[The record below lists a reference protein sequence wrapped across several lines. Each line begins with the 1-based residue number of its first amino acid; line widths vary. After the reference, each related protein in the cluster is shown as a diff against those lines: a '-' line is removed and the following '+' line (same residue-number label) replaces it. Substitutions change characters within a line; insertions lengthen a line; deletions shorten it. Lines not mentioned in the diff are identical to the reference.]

1 MIILPTF
8 KKKSKKDF
16 KNVSQSLSWKCIQSP
31 KAENQ
36 QFCITNHNSLSR
48 YHSHCNILIILLN
61 YWHNNLLRV
70 LYNKQHPNSNIIML
84 CFLGKHVA
92 LHRIRYSKVIFPPIS
107 CYSLLLLHFVT
118 ALYYNLGYH
127 TTLNLYDY
135 YNAQYHIHS
144 TMIHKIHISN
154 LL

>member
-1 MIILPTF
+1 MCPKAF
-8 KKKSKKDF
+8 RE
-16 KNVSQSLSWKCIQSP
+16 NVSKAQKLRINNSASRIITRSP
-31 KAENQ
+31 D
-36 QFCITNHNSLSR
+36 
-48 YHSHCNILIILLN
+48 IIHTATFWSF
-61 YWHNNLLRV
+61 YWIIDIIISV